1 MKKVLKC
8 FLVVASFMLSSAFT
22 FPKYRDDIFIR
33 DNMQQTMDNLVEVLN
48 LKGDWKLEE
57 GGFNQSYPKNYS
69 INDPVTVE
77 VQFKEEELNDF
88 RVVIGKLD
96 EESFK
101 NVADIFGIGI
111 NSQILKVLDSNSRE
125 YNASVVTDDYYLTV
139 SSLKTFGGD
148 TPITMAIEFDE
159 ESISQEIDEQ
169 LSLAKEREAAEEL
182 SITQLYKD
190 YPKEWVDAYLQSAI
204 STKGDF
210 IKWFNIELNAYPKE
224 KRSEE
229 IERMLKKNY
238 ETQSIIDSQFE

>member
-33 DNMQQTMDNLVEVLN
+33 DNMQQTMDNLVKVLN
-48 LKGDWKLEE
+48 LKGDWELIEQE
-57 GGFNQSYPKNYS
+57 FSQSYPKVYS

-77 VQFKEEELNDF
+77 VRFKEGEPNDF
-88 RVVIGKLD
+88 RVVIGGLD

-111 NSQILKVLDSNSRE
+111 NSQILKVLDSDSRE
-125 YNASVVTDDYYLTV
+125 SNASVVTDDYYLTV
-139 SSLKTFGGD
+139 GSLKTFGVD
-148 TPITMAIEFDE
+148 TPITIAIDFDE
-159 ESISQEIDEQ
+159 ESISQTIDKQ

-190 YPKEWVDAYLQSAI
+190 YPEEWVDAYLQSAI

>member
-33 DNMQQTMDNLVEVLN
+33 DDMQQTMDNLVKVLN
-48 LKGDWKLEE
+48 LKGDWELTEHE
-57 GGFNQSYPKNYS
+57 FSQWYPKIYS
-69 INDPVTVE
+69 INNPITVE
-77 VQFKEEELNDF
+77 VQSKGEELNDF

-111 NSQILKVLDSNSRE
+111 NSQILKVLDPDSRE
-125 YNASVVTDDYYLTV
+125 SNASVVTDDYYLTV
-139 SSLKTFGGD
+139 GSLKTFGGD

-169 LSLAKEREAAEEL
+169 LSLAKEREAAEEV

-210 IKWFNIELNAYPKE
+210 IKWFNVELNAYPKE